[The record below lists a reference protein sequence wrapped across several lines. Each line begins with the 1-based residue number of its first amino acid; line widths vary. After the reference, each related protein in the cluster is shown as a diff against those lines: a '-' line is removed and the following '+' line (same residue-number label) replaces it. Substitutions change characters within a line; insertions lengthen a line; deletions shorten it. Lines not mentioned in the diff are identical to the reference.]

1 MSLCSLPAYDQ
12 FWLWACIL
20 KRLPARYEQ
29 YLIHPMNATKTS
41 KSEVY
46 VRKNDMEAKLNNLP
60 IARYLVDGKQ
70 MDHYRVIP
78 GGKVLFHPPRK

>member
-1 MSLCSLPAYDQ
+1 
-12 FWLWACIL
+12 
-20 KRLPARYEQ
+20 
-29 YLIHPMNATKTS
+29 MNATKTS

-46 VRKNDMEAKLNNLP
+46 VRKNDVDAKLNNLP